1 MDHLKLLAHQE
12 LSMPGFGGK
21 CWQFSTT
28 GFLSRLHAPKIMLN
42 RMDIPKRGASEVWGV
57 TEVDSFIWKSYKVV
71 NGETTAKPVILGSGI
86 GVTLQDS
93 VAGDFRGTQE

>member
-1 MDHLKLLAHQE
+1 M
-12 LSMPGFGGK
+12 
-21 CWQFSTT
+21 
-28 GFLSRLHAPKIMLN
+28 R
-42 RMDIPKRGASEVWGV
+42 WGV

-86 GVTLQDS
+86 SVTLQDS